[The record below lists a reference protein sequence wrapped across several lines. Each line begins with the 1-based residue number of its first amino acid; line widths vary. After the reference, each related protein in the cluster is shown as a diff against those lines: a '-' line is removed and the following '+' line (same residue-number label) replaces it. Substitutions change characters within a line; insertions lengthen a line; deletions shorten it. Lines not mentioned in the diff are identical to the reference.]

1 MSTARPAAVSPLI
14 AGQRLHRAEFHERY
28 EATPP
33 GFRAELIGGV
43 VVMPSPVGEDHADYS
58 ANAIFWLSYFRHRT
72 PGVQVL
78 DNGSVAIDDLS
89 EVQPDALL
97 RILPDHGGRT
107 QKLGKIIAG
116 GPELIV
122 EVSHSSRSIDLGA
135 KLADFERAGTPE
147 YIVLAIDPDE
157 VFWHV
162 LRDGR
167 LVRVPPDPDGLHR
180 SAMFPGLWLDP
191 AALLADDGPAL
202 VATLERGLAT
212 AEHAAFVARLA
223 AAR

>member
-1 MSTARPAAVSPLI
+1 MSTARPPAVAPLV
-14 AGQRLHRAEFHERY
+14 AGERLHRANFHDRY
-28 EATPP
+28 EAMPP
-33 GFRAELIGGV
+33 GSRFELIGGV
-43 VVMPSPVGEDHADYS
+43 VVMPSPVGRRHWTVS
-58 ANAIFWLSYFRHRT
+58 AGVVGWLWSYRTRT
-72 PGVQVL
+72 PGVEVG
-78 DNGSVAIDDLS
+78 DNGSTALDHIG
-89 EVQPDALL
+89 EVQPDAFL
-97 RILPDHGGRT
+97 RISPDRGGRT
-107 QKLGKIIAG
+107 HDLGNIIGG
-116 GPELIV
+116 GPELVV
-122 EVSHSSRSIDLGA
+122 EVSDSSRAIDLGA
-135 KLADFERAGTPE
+135 KLADYERAGTPE

-157 VFWHV
+157 VFWHA